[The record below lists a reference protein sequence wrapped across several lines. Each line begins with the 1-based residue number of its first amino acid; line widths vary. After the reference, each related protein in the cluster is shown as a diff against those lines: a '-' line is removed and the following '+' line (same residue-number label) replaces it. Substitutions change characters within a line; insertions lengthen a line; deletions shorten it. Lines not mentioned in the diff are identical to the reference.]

1 MKVWL
6 VVYTVMN
13 PFHNMEFRVHE
24 VVPANDMHEGS
35 TASYEVAKKKAEKA
49 SDDLGEYAYVISAWK
64 AQ

>member
-13 PFHNMEFRVHE
+13 QFHNMELRVHE
-24 VVPANDMHEGS
+24 EVPANDMHDGS
-35 TASYEVAKKKAEKA
+35 TASYEKAKEKA
-49 SDDLGEYAYVISAWK
+49 NKISDDLGEYAYVISAWK